1 MELLLRC
8 GLQVKTLF
16 GSPGRTTVR
25 HQLRTLPRDVV
36 FMTICLLLAK
46 FPLWALEYIFGGTL
60 DGGMTRCVRFLQK

>member
-16 GSPGRTTVR
+16 ESPGRTTVR
-25 HQLRTLPRDVV
+25 HQLHTLPRDVV

-46 FPLWALEYIFGGTL
+46 FPPLGS
-60 DGGMTRCVRFLQK
+60 